1 MAYTNEVIEMAK
13 KRVATESELESA
25 TVAADTMKTYIAALI
40 RENTQLRKKIDK
52 IKFIVED
59 PTDVV

>member
-13 KRVATESELESA
+13 KLVATENELESA

-40 RENTQLRKKIDK
+40 KENTLLRRKLDK
-52 IKFIVED
+52 IRFILGD
-59 PTDVV
+59 SDDVL

>member
-13 KRVATESELESA
+13 KLVETENELESA

-40 RENTQLRKKIDK
+40 KENTQLRKKIDK
-52 IKFIVED
+52 IRFILGD
-59 PTDVV
+59 PDDVL